1 MQPVFATTVAFFG
14 VLVALQ
20 TNFHSDRLAC
30 RVEHSSH
37 REASGVIE
45 QRQLR
50 NERNRVATTDRRLDE
65 RRRDD
70 RRGVERR
77 GGDRRAPGATNEGA
91 WLSVSGVERRRGDR
105 RVSARRVHERRDG
118 ERRAEER
125 RKNPRGLL
133 SFPGPNGFL
142 TREESDFLRE
152 MTSASGLD

>member
-1 MQPVFATTVAFFG
+1 M
-14 VLVALQ
+14 
-20 TNFHSDRLAC
+20 
-30 RVEHSSH
+30 
-37 REASGVIE
+37 IE

-50 NERNRVATTDRRLDE
+50 NERNRVATTDRRLGE

-70 RRGVERR
+70 RRGEERR
-77 GGDRRAPGATNEGA
+77 GGDRRARVATSDDA
-91 WLSVSGVERRRGDR
+91 WLSASGIERRRGDR
-105 RVSARRVHERRDG
+105 RLSARRVHERRDG

-152 MTSASGLD
+152 MTRASGLD